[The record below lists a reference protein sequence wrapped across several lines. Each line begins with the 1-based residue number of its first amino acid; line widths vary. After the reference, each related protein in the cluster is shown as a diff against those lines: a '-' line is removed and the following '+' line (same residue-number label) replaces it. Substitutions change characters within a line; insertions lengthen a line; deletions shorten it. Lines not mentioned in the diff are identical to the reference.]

1 MKKSNFYLRYRNVG
15 ILPCSLFLI
24 FPNYIAFKLI
34 DYFGIFLI
42 KKLNIL
48 IAEIIVL
55 FLFIGIGAVVIWF
68 IIQLI
73 EEEVIAWLYF
83 DKIDLQVGLRIFF
96 GKLVIE
102 LFEKR
107 RGKNDCK
114 KL

>member
-1 MKKSNFYLRYRNVG
+1 MKKSNFYFRYRNVG
-15 ILPCSLFLI
+15 ILPCVSFLI
-24 FPNYIAFKLI
+24 FFNYIAFKFI

-42 KKLNIL
+42 KELNIL
-48 IAEIIVL
+48 IAEIIIL
-55 FLFIGIGAVVIWF
+55 FVFIGIGAVEIWF
-68 IIQLI
+68 TIQLI
-73 EEEVIAWLYF
+73 EEEIIAWLYF

>member
-1 MKKSNFYLRYRNVG
+1 MNKSNFYFRYRNVG

-24 FPNYIAFKLI
+24 FFNYIAFKLI

-55 FLFIGIGAVVIWF
+55 FVFIGIGAVVIWF

-73 EEEVIAWLYF
+73 EEEIIAWLYF
-83 DKIDLQVGLRIFF
+83 GEIDLQVGLRIFF
-96 GKLVIE
+96 GKLVMQ
-102 LFEKR
+102 LVEKW